1 MNFKIFWFWR
11 PWTQE
16 NLILKLSDLWG
27 RVCKLI
33 SPVDFGLR
41 SNNVF
46 FKQSSSKPE
55 WYRVFTIAHLFW
67 TKSTF
72 LIQSA
77 TTFYQALRTGS
88 ASFDGMQYFMYV
100 LIYVSAYWVVKHAW
114 CWMLFKGLCRDL
126 RAKGQSTAQRQ
137 QEIIR
142 TQTLWPGKDIWN
154 TSLCRLV
161 FIFKD
166 NLIFNVL
173 FLHHICEGKK
183 SILFSLISLQSVLA
197 YLGPIN

>member
-1 MNFKIFWFWR
+1 MSAYWVVQHSWCWTLFKA
-11 PWTQE
+11 
-16 NLILKLSDLWG
+16 LW
-27 RVCKLI
+27 
-33 SPVDFGLR
+33 
-41 SNNVF
+41 
-46 FKQSSSKPE
+46 
-55 WYRVFTIAHLFW
+55 HLLW
-67 TKSTF
+67 TKLTF
-72 LIQSA
+72 LFHSA
-77 TTFYQALRTGS
+77 TTFYQALWAGS

-161 FIFKD
+161 QFKFSKKAEQIWRSLPFDLTSKICIKCRKHWKSYVSFHLSGQIWQIWLIWAVLKLFSKLTVIPPAKD
-166 NLIFNVL
+166 N
-173 FLHHICEGKK
+173 FLYQ
-183 SILFSLISLQSVLA
+183 FSTRYS
-197 YLGPIN
+197 N

>member
-1 MNFKIFWFWR
+1 MAFSEYMNFKLVSQTVFLKTR
-11 PWTQE
+11 M
-16 NLILKLSDLWG
+16 IL
-27 RVCKLI
+27 
-33 SPVDFGLR
+33 
-41 SNNVF
+41 
-46 FKQSSSKPE
+46 
-55 WYRVFTIAHLFW
+55 VFTIVNLFW
-67 TKSTF
+67 TQFTF
-72 LIQSA
+72 LIHSA
-77 TTFYQALRTGS
+77 TTFYQALRAGS

-161 FIFKD
+161 QFK
-166 NLIFNVL
+166 FS
-173 FLHHICEGKK
+173 KK
-183 SILFSLISLQSVLA
+183 AEQIWRSLPFDLTFT
-197 YLGPIN
+197 

>member
-1 MNFKIFWFWR
+1 MDG
-11 PWTQE
+11 P
-16 NLILKLSDLWG
+16 
-27 RVCKLI
+27 
-33 SPVDFGLR
+33 
-41 SNNVF
+41 
-46 FKQSSSKPE
+46 
-55 WYRVFTIAHLFW
+55 IAHLFW
-67 TKSTF
+67 TKLTF
-72 LIQSA
+72 LIHSA
-77 TTFYQALRTGS
+77 TTFYQALRAGS

-161 FIFKD
+161 FSKRIWFLMSVFCIIFVRGKNPSFLD
-166 NLIFNVL
+166 CVQPHKRISFACPVL
-173 FLHHICEGKK
+173 
-183 SILFSLISLQSVLA
+183 V